1 MAINEAK
8 IRAIADQEIER
19 YLQTKSTAAGPSS
32 FLSSLLPKAR
42 TNSAAAPTK
51 PAVGT
56 APSFFSFLSPKASAN
71 SVPASTKPSFFSFLS
86 PKPAAELGPV
96 PPTATE
102 AAAGAEAMA
111 ALAAAKQQ
119 GNRQRANMMR
129 RLQAEAGSTAETTT
143 AALTSTKQQQA
154 NMIGRVQANG
164 GSTGSLT
171 APVATSAAEH
181 KSNTCKPEN
190 IQSYIKSIPTV
201 NLERIL
207 NSRPNHSHVHTTPHT
222 TWVNPNPWI
231 SPGHGGRKLKK
242 QHSRKAITRRSKQ
255 RKQGKTRRHR

>member
-19 YLQTKSTAAGPSS
+19 YLQTKSTAAGPSA

-42 TNSAAAPTK
+42 TNPAAAPTNS
-51 PAVGT
+51 AVGT
-56 APSFFSFLSPKASAN
+56 GSSFFSFLSPKASAN
-71 SVPASTKPSFFSFLS
+71 SVPASTKPSFFSFFS
-86 PKPAAELGPV
+86 PKPAAPLGPA

-111 ALAAAKQQ
+111 ALAAAKKQ

-154 NMIGRVQANG
+154 NMIGRLQADG

-171 APVATSAAEH
+171 VPVATSAAEH
-181 KSNTCKPEN
+181 KSNTCKLEN
-190 IQSYIKSIPTV
+190 ISTA
-201 NLERIL
+201 NLEKIL
-207 NSRPNHSHVHTTPHT
+207 HSRTNHSHVHTTPHT